1 MRRTAA
7 WGGDKMYA
15 RVTNLTLNK
24 GKAEEAVRIYE
35 TSILPA
41 AKAQKGY
48 RGSYVLADW
57 EAGKGIVL
65 TFWESEKDAT
75 ANEENRYY
83 QEQLIKVMR
92 FFAAPPIR
100 EGYDVAVDGR

>member
-1 MRRTAA
+1 M
-7 WGGDKMYA
+7 MFA
-15 RVTNLTLNK
+15 RLTILALKK
-24 GKAEEAVRIYE
+24 GKSEEAVRIYE

-48 RGSYVLADW
+48 QGSYVLVDWKADT
-57 EAGKGIVL
+57 GIVV

-83 QEQLIKVMR
+83 QEQLIKVMNL
-92 FFAAPPIR
+92 FAAPPIR
-100 EGYDVAVDGR
+100 EGYEVAVESR

>member
-1 MRRTAA
+1 
-7 WGGDKMYA
+7 MYA
-15 RVTNLTLNK
+15 RVTNLVLK
-24 GKAEEAVRIYE
+24 EGKAEEAVRIYK

-48 RGSYVLADW
+48 RGSYVLADRR
-57 EAGKGIVL
+57 AGKGVVL

-83 QEQLIKVMR
+83 QEQLIKVMHL
-92 FFAAPPIR
+92 FAAPPIR
-100 EGYDVAVDGR
+100 EGYDVAVESR